1 MERSKKDGKGKMCC
15 TRLQK
20 KAPCSLQLDDKM
32 NVDGYKVPFNFM
44 EEASSNCAIPLLS
57 PLIFSTIT
65 SQDEN
70 VKCVDNVNGPDKN
83 IIQGN
88 GPLENSGNWQHP
100 ALGTYTQPSTIFA
113 LFHSQCTLANSG
125 R

>member
-1 MERSKKDGKGKMCC
+1 METSKKEGKGKMSC

-20 KAPCSLQLDDKM
+20 KAPSSLQLDDKM

-44 EEASSNCAIPLLS
+44 EESSSNCAIPLLS
-57 PLIFSTIT
+57 PLIFSPTT

-70 VKCVDNVNGPDKN
+70 VDNVNGQAKN

-88 GPLENSGNWQHP
+88 GPLENSGNWKHP

-113 LFHSQCTLANSG
+113 LFQSQCTLANSG